1 MKAEQW
7 QTLLDNNNWNN
18 VSLRDA
24 RYDQVIHLVTAAQ
37 GAEDFYTLANNHSRS
52 EPVEE
57 ARKLDK
63 VTQQSWVGH
72 PYVDVIDNST
82 DFQKKVRRAI
92 DAVCNKMGLNM
103 GDRLSPESIK
113 RKFLVS
119 TLPDDKVTFLLQ
131 CLVLSPRRL
140 IRQRH
145 LTHHTSVTILSNLI
159 WASKASMYCIY
170 CQFLTIPNLK
180 VFPVFQDFDVVH
192 DYLST
197 SNPKMQARL
206 RKRGQNGQYTYM
218 HTLRNETKFNGQI
231 VEVRTSLSVKDY
243 DMLYSQLDLTRQSVH
258 KTRRCFVWNN
268 QYFQLDIYKE
278 PCHPRCKGL
287 LILETYT
294 TNTSHSMETPDFL
307 DNVKEVTGDPLFSMF
322 HLSRKD

>member
-1 MKAEQW
+1 MVYTQGSLPS
-7 QTLLDNNNWNN
+7 Q
-18 VSLRDA
+18 VSIS
-24 RYDQVIHLVTAAQ
+24 V
-37 GAEDFYTLANNHSRS
+37 FYEVFYL
-52 EPVEE
+52 
-57 ARKLDK
+57 
-63 VTQQSWVGH
+63 Q
-72 PYVDVIDNST
+72 
-82 DFQKKVRRAI
+82 
-92 DAVCNKMGLNM
+92 AVCNKMGLNM

-206 RKRGQNGQYTYM
+206 RKRGQNGKLGV
-218 HTLRNETKFNGQI
+218 TLYLYNNYS
-231 VEVRTSLSVKDY
+231 TSTLKAVPLVLQFLRVIIFLLAFRSIH
-243 DMLYSQLDLTRQSVH
+243 LYA
-258 KTRRCFVWNN
+258 
-268 QYFQLDIYKE
+268 YFE
-278 PCHPRCKGL
+278 
-287 LILETYT
+287 E
-294 TNTSHSMETPDFL
+294 
-307 DNVKEVTGDPLFSMF
+307 
-322 HLSRKD
+322 